1 MYLHIG
7 NEISIPL
14 KEIIA
19 IIGLDAVESALSTQE
34 LLELAENKH
43 DLIAPAGESKPKSCI
58 ITSDKYYLST
68 ISAMTLARRA
78 KQWGIDI

>member
-14 KEIIA
+14 KEIVA
-19 IIGLDAVESALSTQE
+19 IVGLNTVESALPTQE
-34 LLELAENKH
+34 LLELAENKQ
-43 DLIAPAGESKPKSCI
+43 DLIASDSQTKPKSCI

-68 ISAMTLARRA
+68 ISAVTLARRA
-78 KQWGIDI
+78 KK